1 MAVWLQRTLLA
12 SLSGVLMTL
21 LGVFGS
27 FAGRDVVSGVLGLNG
42 VALAVL
48 VCGGTLWA
56 LQSIPAVD
64 ARIFV
69 WAAVVSLLIALPLAG
84 LVLLASIFDLTFV
97 FPNFVLP
104 LDLLLP
110 FGLGLPALS
119 VFLLAAVVLGAGA
132 GCLKLLSP
140 TIRTIV
146 IRSFLATT
154 LISLLADEV
163 DSVLAP
169 ADGLAA
175 GVALV
180 AGYLM
185 SRTFGGEYFWMRLLL
200 GFVNGAGV
208 GVVFALIA
216 DGGGLAAGG
225 ILLLGDS
232 NPILLA
238 LSPGSSLL
246 PFILVFGGIGL
257 VGSVLS
263 TLPLRVG
270 YVASYGAVVILV
282 LAILALRQGFDIL
295 DELIVFVLS
304 LLAFSSFPSTVRQ
317 SAARFAALSN
327 FERRLVRAV
336 VYLVALGALLGAPF
350 FLGAYIANVLN
361 LVGIFIILGLG
372 LNIVVGNSGLLD
384 LGYVAFFAIGAYVVG
399 VLTTPNVLTC
409 GLSPDTIPF
418 ELVTQTCTGVT
429 SFWVAGVAAILAAV
443 LAGVLLGV
451 PVLRLRADYF
461 ALVTLSFGEIILRL
475 LRVDA
480 LRDLFGGAQG
490 ITRIPRPTLDLSVL
504 NPDWR
509 WQLTDDTGVYY
520 LIVAAIIVAIFVASH
535 LNNSRIGRAWRALRA
550 DEAAAQASGIQRTRY
565 KLYAFG
571 ISAGFAGLAGALLA
585 TRVYG
590 AYPDSFTLQISI
602 SVLSLVIIGGMASI
616 PGVIVGAFL
625 LIGLPE
631 VLREFSEYRLLVF
644 ALLLVY
650 TMIWQPQGLLPLGT
664 LGRWNRRAS

>member
-12 SLSGVLMTL
+12 SLTGVLMTL

-56 LQSIPAVD
+56 LQSMPAVD
-64 ARIFV
+64 VRVFV
-69 WAAVVSLLIALPLAG
+69 WATVVSLLIALPLAG
-84 LVLLASIFDLTFV
+84 LVLLASIFDVTFV

-110 FGLGLPALS
+110 FGLGLPGLP
-119 VFLLAAVVLGAGA
+119 VFLLATVVLGAGA

-140 TIRTIV
+140 TGRTIV

-175 GVALV
+175 GIALV
-180 AGYLM
+180 VGYLM
-185 SRTFGGEYFWMRLLL
+185 SRTFGGEYVGMRLLL
-200 GFVNGAGV
+200 GFANGAGV

-216 DGGGLAAGG
+216 DSGGLAQGG

-263 TLPLRVG
+263 TLPLRAG
-270 YVASYGAVVILV
+270 YVASYGAVVILI

-295 DELIVFVLS
+295 DELIVLVLS
-304 LLAFSSFPSTVRQ
+304 LLAFSRFPSTVRQ

-336 VYLVALGALLGAPF
+336 GYLVAFGALLGAPF

-418 ELVTQTCTGVT
+418 ELLTQTCTGVT
-429 SFWVAGVAAILAAV
+429 SFWVAAVAAILVAV
-443 LAGVLLGV
+443 LAGALLGV

-490 ITRIPRPTLDLSVL
+490 ITRIPRPTLDLSVI

-550 DEAAAQASGIQRTRY
+550 DEGAAQASGIQRTRY

-602 SVLSLVIIGGMASI
+602 SVLSLVIIGGMGSI

-644 ALLLVY
+644 ALLVVY